1 MDLKTTKLSGDMAN
15 EARHNGKAGGT
26 VQPVGSPGA
35 LVFASAIG
43 PRIMFA
49 PEGAGS
55 GGGDGGGSG
64 AGAGGSEGG
73 AGAGSD
79 GGGNAG
85 GEGAG
90 GGAEPPVRPDY
101 IPEDWWDAEKGFKTD
116 DFNALVA
123 FRAEHQSNMAQVPE
137 TADGY
142 EVKLP
147 QDFKL
152 PDGFQLPQGQKDII
166 DANDPRIGVAREY
179 AKANNFSQAQFE
191 GLIALGAQMDIA
203 ETQRLQEAAA
213 AQREALGG
221 KAPERINAV
230 TQWLGARIGG
240 DLAGALASMMFTAK
254 QIQAFEAIMRLNRGT
269 VPGVPG
275 AGRDGGKSSLSEE
288 EYSKMSDSAKI
299 AYARNSQ
306 K

>member
-1 MDLKTTKLSGDMAN
+1 MAN
-15 EARHNGKAGGT
+15 EAQHNGKAGGT
-26 VQPVGSPGA
+26 VPPVGRSPGA
-35 LVFASAIG
+35 FVFASAIG

-64 AGAGGSEGG
+64 AGDGGSEG
-73 AGAGSD
+73 AGSE
-79 GGGNAG
+79 GAGNAG

-90 GGAEPPVRPDY
+90 GDGGGAELPVRPDY

-152 PDGFQLPQGQKDII
+152 PNGFQLPQGQKDII
-166 DANDPRIGVAREY
+166 DANDPRIGVARDY

-191 GLIALGAQMDIA
+191 GLIALGAKMDIA

-221 KAPERINAV
+221 KASERINAV
-230 TQWLGARIGG
+230 TQWLGSKIGG
-240 DLAGALASMMFTAK
+240 ELAGALASMMFTAK
-254 QIQAFEAIMRLNRGT
+254 QIQAFEAVMRLNRGT

-275 AGRDGGKSSLSEE
+275 AGRDGGKNNLTEE
-288 EYSKMSDSAKI
+288 EYNKMSPSEKL